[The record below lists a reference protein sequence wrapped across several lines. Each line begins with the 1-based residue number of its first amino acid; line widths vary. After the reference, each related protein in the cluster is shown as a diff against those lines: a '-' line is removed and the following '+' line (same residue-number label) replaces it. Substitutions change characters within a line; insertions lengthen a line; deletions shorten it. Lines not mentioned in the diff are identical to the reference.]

1 MKHFLSTL
9 AVAFCLT
16 GFAQHMGNFNN
27 QVRDMQIS
35 RANIATSDE
44 ALSKG
49 NAQGSYYRQP
59 VYNLNPSKT
68 LIHSIKSLYN
78 VEATDYTAVFN
89 INQIGATASETT
101 QLMEDKIDAVKKS
114 LKAKGFQG
122 QFAVDMISFLP
133 QYEIEVTKKL
143 FSKTYTEV
151 PIGFE
156 LQQNLLISYRN
167 DSDFQKILSAC
178 ADAEVYNL
186 VKVDYYVKNLEAIY
200 AELQQKILVEVTKK
214 KAYYEAL
221 GFDMDLYGVEMADH
235 KYYHLPKDFYKSYI
249 AAENISMDA
258 LQDKKGVV
266 RIKKPTSYYYDAI
279 SYNGYDIVV
288 NADINKPVI
297 QLGMDLMLRYTLN
310 PVKPEPAPVQ
320 APVKTPEPRVYV
332 VSPNGPIDIKE
343 IPKN

>member
-1 MKHFLSTL
+1 MKYVLST
-9 AVAFCLT
+9 VAIAISLLSP
-16 GFAQHMGNFNN
+16 AQHLGNFNN
-27 QVRDMQIS
+27 QAAAMNIS
-35 RANIATSDE
+35 RANIATSDMM
-44 ALSKG
+44 G
-49 NAQGSYYRQP
+49 NAPVGYKRQP

-68 LIHSIKSLYN
+68 LIHNIRSLYN

-89 INQIGATASETT
+89 INQIGVTASETT
-101 QLMEDKIDAVKKS
+101 QLMDEKIEGIKKS
-114 LKAKGFQG
+114 LKGTGFQG
-122 QFAVDMISFLP
+122 KFAVDMISFLP

-156 LQQNLLISYRN
+156 LQQNLLISYR
-167 DSDFQKILSAC
+167 DDADFQKILAAC
-178 ADAEVYNL
+178 AAAEVYNL

-214 KAYYEAL
+214 KEYYKAL
-221 GFDMDLYGVEMADH
+221 GFDMDLYGVEMADQ
-235 KYYHLPKDFYKSYI
+235 KYYHMPKDFYKSYV

-258 LQDKKGVV
+258 LQNKKGVV
-266 RIKKPTSYYYDAI
+266 KIKKPTSYYYDPI
-279 SYNGYDIVV
+279 SYDGYDIVV
-288 NADINKPVI
+288 NADISKPVI

-310 PVKPEPAPVQ
+310 PVKPEPKPAP